1 MKGSESLPQ
10 TLVPHVVDL
19 RYFKLWIMFDQIN
32 KFEISKVYTIRLQK
46 YRKFDLR
53 QRKTQFLSVLE
64 LRLFSVTITW
74 IYQFGPYP
82 CKLWLPNTI
91 WLIKHLFRLLFY
103 FIFFCV
109 ETKQI
114 SPRLQWTIYKD
125 IYDSILKWLK

>member
-46 YRKFDLR
+46 SRKFDLR

-91 WLIKHLFRLLFY
+91 WLINIFFRL
-103 FIFFCV
+103 FFCG
-109 ETKQI
+109 ESEQI
-114 SPRLQWTIYKD
+114 SPWLQWTIYKVLVQD